1 MCAGC
6 HRRPFPQ
13 VAPRVVPGTTVR
25 WVPEKDYATHSA
37 QISELIFEYSERID
51 AGDLEGVADLL
62 ASAGFGAAAGP
73 LLNGRD
79 KILAMY
85 KATVRIYE
93 DGTPR
98 TKHLVTNVAVRV
110 DPTSETA
117 SARSYFTV
125 LQQVPEGPLG
135 PIVSGRY
142 RDRFV
147 NHDGIWRFSERRI
160 ATDLVGDVSRHM
172 LPGGPG
178 LS

>member
-1 MCAGC
+1 
-6 HRRPFPQ
+6 
-13 VAPRVVPGTTVR
+13 
-25 WVPEKDYATHSA
+25 VPEKDYATHSA

-62 ASAGFGAAAGP
+62 AGAGFGAAAGP
-73 LLNGRD
+73 LLYGRD

-160 ATDLVGDVSRHM
+160 STDLVGDVSHHM
-172 LPGGPG
+172 LPGGPR